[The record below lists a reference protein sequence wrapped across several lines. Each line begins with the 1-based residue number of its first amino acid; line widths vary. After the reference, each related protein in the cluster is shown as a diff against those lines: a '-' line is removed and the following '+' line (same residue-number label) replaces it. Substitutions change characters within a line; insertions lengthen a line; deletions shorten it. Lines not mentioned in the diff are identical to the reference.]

1 MLIAIIDCDE
11 TPGLCLKVLRSYQ
24 YIAANAISDRVRKC
38 DWEQRPALP
47 GRPGGYVWHTT
58 GSGKTMTSFKSA
70 QLIADSK
77 NADKVVFLM
86 DRVELGT
93 QSLKEYRSFADNEDD
108 VQGTENTGVLRH
120 RLASADPKDTL
131 IVTSIQKMSNIKL
144 GEGGVTQA
152 ELDNM
157 ASKRIV
163 FIVDECHRSTFGDML
178 QDIRRSFPNALYFGF
193 TGFDS
198 KWVNTLY
205 LDKVIENESIIQAFS
220 RTNRLFGPDKPFGTI
235 RYYRKPHTMRD
246 NIARAVKLYSGDRP
260 LDLLV
265 QKLPQNV
272 DSMDARYREILS
284 VFNDSGQSDLRQLP
298 ESVESKR
305 KFAKEFVELNQFLEA
320 AKVQGFDW
328 NKESFEF
335 TDENGDSVNV
345 RPELDQRT
353 YLILAQ
359 RYKELFGD
367 KSEGDN
373 APGDGKDDDE
383 APYELDG
390 YLTAIDTGLIDTD
403 YMNAN
408 FTKWLKALREENA
421 ELTKVT
427 TELHRSFATLSA
439 DEQRLAELFLRDVER
454 GDVTVEDG
462 MTLRGYI
469 TRYARREKDGQID
482 KLVGYFG
489 VRRSLV
495 EEFIGQFITEANINE
510 FGRLDALYDSIDK
523 KLSKSTLE
531 VWMGVIIPQ
540 PKANR
545 TVRNLLRRFVLG
557 GGFDVDETL
566 EKMRIAKGEEESD
579 DTPRDVAQR

>member
-1 MLIAIIDCDE
+1 
-11 TPGLCLKVLRSYQ
+11 
-24 YIAANAISDRVRKC
+24 
-38 DWEQRPALP
+38 
-47 GRPGGYVWHTT
+47 
-58 GSGKTMTSFKSA
+58 MTSFKSA

-86 DRVELGT
+86 DRIELGT

-163 FIVDECHRSTFGDML
+163 FIADECHRSTFGDML

-205 LDKVIENESIIQAFS
+205 LDKVIENESKSIIQAFS
-220 RTNRLFGPDKPFGTI
+220 RTNRLFGPDKPFGMI

-246 NIARAVKLYSGDRP
+246 NIARAVRLYSGDRP
-260 LDLLV
+260 LDLFV

-272 DSMDARYREILS
+272 ASMNARYREILS

-408 FTKWLKALREENA
+408 FTKWLKALREESA

-531 VWMGVIIPQ
+531 VWMGVIISQ

>member
-86 DRVELGT
+86 DRIELGT

-163 FIVDECHRSTFGDML
+163 FIADECHRSTFGDML

-205 LDKVIENESIIQAFS
+205 LDKVIENESKSIIQAFS
-220 RTNRLFGPDKPFGTI
+220 RTNRLFGPDKPFGMI

-246 NIARAVKLYSGDRP
+246 NIARAVRLYAEGRP
-260 LDLLV
+260 LDLFV
-265 QKLPQNV
+265 QKLPLNIEGINE
-272 DSMDARYREILS
+272 RYREIRS
-284 VFNDSGQSDLRQLP
+284 VFKAAGIEDFARLPDSP
-298 ESVESKR
+298 EACQ
-305 KFAKEFVELNQFLEA
+305 KFVKEFIELNQFLES

-328 NKESFEF
+328 GRQDYAF
-335 TDENGDSVNV
+335 TDDGGTITAAH
-345 RPELDQRT
+345 LDLSERT
-353 YLILAQ
+353 YLILVQ
-359 RYKELFGD
+359 RYKELFKGF
-367 KSEGDN
+367 
-373 APGDGKDDDE
+373 DGGHDYE
-383 APYELDG
+383 APYDLDG
-390 YLTAIDTGLIDTD
+390 CIAEINTDVIDDD

-408 FTKWLKALREENA
+408 FRKWVKAVADKDSA

-462 MTLRGYI
+462 MTLRDYI

-495 EEFIGQFITEANINE
+495 EEFMGQFITETNINE

-523 KLSKSTLE
+523 RLSKSTLE
-531 VWMGVIIPQ
+531 AWMGVIISQ
-540 PKANR
+540 PKVNR

-566 EKMRIAKGEEESD
+566 EKMRIAKGEEEPD

>member
-86 DRVELGT
+86 DRIELGT

-220 RTNRLFGPDKPFGTI
+220 RTNRLFGPDKPFGMI

-284 VFNDSGQSDLRQLP
+284 AFNDSGQSDLRQLP

-408 FTKWLKALREENA
+408 FTKWLKALREESA